1 MRIISPFC
9 SYNESLVQSGLTK
22 PSDRRQE
29 LADKLFKE
37 GLENEKNKL
46 HELLPARST
55 WTLILRI
62 CQSLSQLLRRT
73 GFGIVLLPL
82 IPLGLERFQ

>member
-9 SYNESLVQSGLTK
+9 SYNEALVQSGLTK

-37 GLENEKNKL
+37 GLENEQNKL

-55 WTLILRI
+55 
-62 CQSLSQLLRRT
+62 
-73 GFGIVLLPL
+73 
-82 IPLGLERFQ
+82 